1 MCFQALV
8 GSLRPTIDSETL
20 SEDPKQVFKFVK
32 DKISGMNGYEYVNTD
47 QLSPCSLKQTVEV
60 FGQSLGVSQPQVAQ
74 QSLKVKVYRRC
85 QLLRMPQGDRD
96 GPQLL

>member
-1 MCFQALV
+1 M
-8 GSLRPTIDSETL
+8 D
-20 SEDPKQVFKFVK
+20 
-32 DKISGMNGYEYVNTD
+32 MNMFNVHTD

-74 QSLKVKVYRRC
+74 QSLKVYRRC

-96 GPQLL
+96 GPGCSRG